1 MELHR
6 GAAGTTV
13 GKDTAATIQVPEVVT
28 IAILAKILQAET
40 PMLDMEA
47 VRVMGQLL
55 AVQVIQQP
63 AVIQEELELVVER
76 QIMPAMEELQP
87 MGQHL
92 PLQQQT
98 ITTLLT
104 TQVMARLGLALDR
117 AQLMD
122 RVMVRP
128 GQELVNSQELGEGL
142 EVDLLGHRLEIQEL
156 MLTRTIDIK
165 LNIVFI
171 DKGRFI

>member
-1 MELHR
+1 
-6 GAAGTTV
+6 
-13 GKDTAATIQVPEVVT
+13 
-28 IAILAKILQAET
+28 
-40 PMLDMEA
+40 
-47 VRVMGQLL
+47 MGQLL

-76 QIMPAMEELQP
+76 QIMRAMEELQP

-104 TQVMARLGLALDR
+104 TQVMARLGLVLDR